1 MRCDADGGKFNA
13 SGQGDIASVQTVK
26 DATMLKTAFRFLALT
41 TAIAGLGTTIVM
53 GAANAATPTD
63 GVPTCSKTITDKC
76 MNRAAP
82 VHAPKHAAA
91 HKTAAT
97 KAASHKV

>member
-1 MRCDADGGKFNA
+1 MCSKADGGKFNA

-53 GAANAATPTD
+53 GAANAATPTGD
-63 GVPTCSKTITDKC
+63 VPLCSKTITDKC
-76 MNRAAP
+76 MNRPAPAHPAKQAA
-82 VHAPKHAAA
+82 VHHAHKAAA
-91 HKTAAT
+91 HKA
-97 KAASHKV
+97 